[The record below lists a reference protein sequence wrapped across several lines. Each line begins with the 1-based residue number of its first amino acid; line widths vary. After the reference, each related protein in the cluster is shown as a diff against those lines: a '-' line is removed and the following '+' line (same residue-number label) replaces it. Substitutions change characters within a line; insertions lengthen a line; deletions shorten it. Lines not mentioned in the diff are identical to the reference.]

1 MSHTCLITERRTW
14 VIPTE
19 ILRTDKEIMK
29 DIEIILEATSEEEE
43 DQLVEAV
50 QREKAEVFE

>member
-1 MSHTCLITERRTW
+1 VITGRRTW